1 MKDKGSKQQWGK
13 VVSAVQQTKAL
24 KPIEYVKAL
33 KPSNA
38 FPSTSSTG
46 SSQQTKTTLVPQPAT
61 QPSSRSLFDGDLVFK
76 YMKWLNLR
84 PPGPGLYNLGNTCFL
99 NSTLQCLLHTPALV
113 QILQHE
119 ASKALVGIA
128 NADQTQNQ
136 NLVSISQHFQRLV
149 LEASST
155 RSGGAVSPR
164 AMAYNVRR
172 VGKQF
177 KHGRQE
183 DAHEYLRQLLDT
195 MHEEVLKANRVK
207 LSDGKVSETTFIGR
221 VFGGDLCNELRCKQV
236 SDTVSCAPPVCLI

>member
-1 MKDKGSKQQWGK
+1 MRDNGALVGSKASTSKAWGK
-13 VVSAVQQTKAL
+13 VVGAVQQTKAL
-24 KPIEYVKAL
+24 KQIEYVKAL

-38 FPSTSSTG
+38 FPSSSSSG
-46 SSQQTKTTLVPQPAT
+46 SSHQTKTTQPAPRE
-61 QPSSRSLFDGDLVFK
+61 PSSRSLFDDNLVFK
-76 YMKWLNLR
+76 YMNWLKLI

-128 NADQTQNQ
+128 SADQNQNQ

-149 LEASST
+149 FEASST
-155 RSGGAVSPR
+155 RGGGAISPR
-164 AMAYNVRR
+164 AMVYNVRR

-177 KHGRQE
+177 KQGRQE

-195 MHEEVLKANRVK
+195 MHEEVLKANRIK

-236 SDTVSCAPPVCLI
+236 S